1 MTRTFLWALALFG
14 LMFSLSAGMSIA
26 SANNTPTT
34 ITRDGVTLTM
44 SQEHRAEVIGNQ
56 LRCLVCQN
64 ETVENSQAG
73 LARQFRGII
82 RRRVVE
88 GWSNRQV
95 IRYMVHRYGIFI
107 LLKPPLIPMTALLW
121 FSPIIALAVGTTVI
135 LAGRRRRM
143 KPVPELEPDE
153 QKRLKELLN

>member
-44 SQEHRAEVIGNQ
+44 SQERRAEVIGNQ

-82 RRRVVE
+82 RRRVVK

-107 LLKPPLIPMTALLW
+107 LLKPPLIPMTVLLW
-121 FSPIIALAVGTTVI
+121 FSPVIALVVGATVI